1 MLLARGQ
8 VRLAGEVAGLLA
20 AHGHASL
27 EELAMTYLRE
37 TPTSEVTR

>member
-1 MLLARGQ
+1 
-8 VRLAGEVAGLLA
+8 VRLAGAVDELLA

-37 TPTSEVTR
+37 TPTSGVTR